1 MDSVSIIDP
10 QAKFIVMGDFN
21 DNPNNSSIKKLDL
34 SNPFLALFK
43 NGYGSLAFRD
53 SWSLFDQI
61 LLSRHWNEG
70 NNNLINYKPIIY
82 TIPDMIETQ
91 GKYQGYPKR
100 TYDGDR
106 FRGGYSDHFPVA
118 LIFKPILSGNTL
130 K

>member
-1 MDSVSIIDP
+1 MCYEDIITIECYLL
-10 QAKFIVMGDFN
+10 QNYKQMV
-21 DNPNNSSIKKLDL
+21 
-34 SNPFLALFK
+34 
-43 NGYGSLAFRD
+43 YSLAFRD

-70 NNNLINYKPIIY
+70 NNNLTNYKPIIY

>member
-1 MDSVSIIDP
+1 MDSVTKIDP
-10 QAKFIVMGDFN
+10 LSKFIVMGDFN
-21 DNPNNSSIKKLDL
+21 DNPNNTSIKKLEL
-34 SNPFLALFK
+34 LNPFYSLFK
-43 NGYGSLAFRD
+43 NGYGSIAFRD

-61 LLSRHWNEG
+61 LLSIHWAEE
-70 NNNLINYKPIIY
+70 NNKLTNYKPIIY
-82 TIPDMIETQ
+82 TNPDMIETQ

-118 LIFKPILSGNTL
+118 LIFKPNLSGNTL